1 MKVRVRVPMNA
12 LPRHEQ
18 GAATLLLVLGLVLL
32 ATLAS
37 AWSSRAILMDMVS
50 SRTREQA
57 RQARN
62 AAQAAL
68 ATAQAEVMQA
78 FEASSGGD
86 LFADPS
92 LRVACPGDL
101 QGPRWQCARLPLAAG
116 AEVNGWRLG
125 AIAARDLIASP
136 HVWQLRSSARATSG
150 HGQASAR
157 ESLLAPVL
165 SPVPMPAPEAALLL
179 NGCFSASPGSV
190 WQICPANPSGQSCSG
205 STAATAV
212 YSHFVPDTDGNGMVS
227 SPERSTCLALTPAQL
242 PGGGSLTSPDRPT
255 SRSPCSHAVWRS
267 VLGEMTQ
274 AQLKAWSDAQA
285 DNGLSAQSQPP
296 RSIYWIDSPA
306 DWTQSLGSPQSPV
319 LLVFSSQACAVRCPR
334 IAAGTQIHG
343 TVLVDAGCR
352 DEPLQGWQAG
362 AIDGLLAIEGG
373 LTAVAGSS
381 QVRARAYARQ
391 ALSLHWPQG
400 VDPSRVQAI
409 AGSHREGSP

>member
-1 MKVRVRVPMNA
+1 MNPA
-12 LPRHEQ
+12 LQERQ
-18 GAATLLLVLGLVLL
+18 SGAATLLLVLGLVLL

-68 ATAQAEVMQA
+68 ATAQAEVMQV

-92 LRVACPGDL
+92 VRVACPGDL
-101 QGPRWQCARLPLAAG
+101 QGPRWQCARLPLVAG
-116 AEVNGWRLG
+116 AEVNGWQLS
-125 AIAARDLIASP
+125 AIAARDLITSP

-150 HGQASAR
+150 HGQAFAR
-157 ESLLAPVL
+157 ESLLAPLL

-179 NGCFSASPGSV
+179 SGCFSALPGSA

-205 STAATAV
+205 NTAATAV

-227 SPERSTCLALTPAQL
+227 SSERSSCLALTPAQL
-242 PGGGSLTSPDRPT
+242 PGGGSLASPDRPT

-267 VLGEMTQ
+267 VLGEMTPTQ
-274 AQLKAWSDAQA
+274 VKAWSDAQA
-285 DNGLSAQSQPP
+285 DNGLHAQSQPP

-306 DWTQSLGSPQSPV
+306 DWTQSLGSAAHPV
-319 LLVFSSQACAVRCPR
+319 LLVFSSLACAGRCPR
-334 IAAGTQIHG
+334 LSADSRIWG
-343 TVLVDAGCR
+343 TVYLDAGCD
-352 DEPLQGWQAG
+352 DEKMRGWQG
-362 AIDGLLAIEGG
+362 GWIEGQLVVESG
-373 LTAVAGSS
+373 LPEWHSATLW
-381 QVRARAYARQ
+381 ARSYGRDGYI
-391 ALSLHWPQG
+391 LNWPDG
-400 VDPSRVQAI
+400 IDASRVQRVN
-409 AGSHREGSP
+409 GSWSEGSP